1 MGRSTIVDKPN
12 KVAKAA
18 VRPDEGDRWLEL
30 FSLFIHDLESPLASM
45 KYVLH
50 QAEAG
55 KFDLQKPA
63 HQRLLKSSQI
73 ALERAE
79 SILYDIISV
88 ARAGAIGVPVELS
101 TLVPTA
107 VIQEAIDL
115 GSASAQENGIEIT
128 FTNNS
133 GEISVQA
140 DPKLLKRL
148 LDNLIYNALRH
159 TPQGGKIAV
168 YTEPAKN
175 AVYIHV
181 KDSGAGLGDIDSEKL
196 FEKFGQVELR
206 ASGKHRGVGLG
217 LYFCRLAAEG
227 MGGTIIADDHP
238 KGGAVF
244 SVRLKKAEE

>member
-1 MGRSTIVDKPN
+1 MAKTGLLEK
-12 KVAKAA
+12 KEKAAKAA
-18 VRPDEGDRWLEL
+18 FRPDDGDRWLEL

-50 QAEAG
+50 QVETG
-55 KFDLQKPA
+55 KFDSEKPA
-63 HQRLLKSSQI
+63 HRRLLKSSQI

-79 SILYDIISV
+79 SILYDIIAV
-88 ARAGAIGVPVELS
+88 ARAGAVGVPVELT

-107 VIQEAIDL
+107 LIQEAIEM
-115 GSASAQENGIEIT
+115 GSASAEENGVEIT

-133 GEISVQA
+133 GDISVNA
-140 DPKLLKRL
+140 DPKLLKRV

-159 TPQGGKIAV
+159 TPQSGKIAV
-168 YTEPAKN
+168 YTEPARN
-175 AVYIHV
+175 ALYIHV
-181 KDSGAGLGDIDSEKL
+181 KDSGPGLGDIDTEKL